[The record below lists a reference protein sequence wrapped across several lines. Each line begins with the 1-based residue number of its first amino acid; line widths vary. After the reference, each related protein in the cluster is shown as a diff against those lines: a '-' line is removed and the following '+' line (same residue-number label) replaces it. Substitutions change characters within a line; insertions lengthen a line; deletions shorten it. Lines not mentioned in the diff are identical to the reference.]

1 MKERRLIVSYL
12 DEKKKDT
19 KLKISQSAI
28 KMFEKKG
35 VDKTTIRDIMSN
47 TDLGLGTFYSYFKDK
62 DDLKEQIVLS
72 KVTDLVVETEKSA
85 TKRITLKDLL
95 VF

>member
-28 KMFEKKG
+28 KMFEKKES
-35 VDKTTIRDIMSN
+35 TRR
-47 TDLGLGTFYSYFKDK
+47 
-62 DDLKEQIVLS
+62 LS
-72 KVTDLVVETEKSA
+72 EIL
-85 TKRITLKDLL
+85 
-95 VF
+95 